1 VPRNSNPARAA
12 PAAPSPSAAS
22 GCGFRG
28 SVPCSRAYAALAAGS
43 IGTAPR
49 VAEPLRRRGP
59 RPRAR
64 LRPLQDRSQDAPQDR
79 VGTATHP
86 PRLRR

>member
-1 VPRNSNPARAA
+1 VPRNSNFAR
-12 PAAPSPSAAS
+12 AAPSPSAAS
-22 GCGFRG
+22 SFGFRG
-28 SVPCSRAYAALAAGS
+28 SVPCKRAYAALTAGS
-43 IGTAPR
+43 IGTAPSD
-49 VAEPLRRRGP
+49 AEPLRRRGP

-64 LRPLQDRSQDAPQDR
+64 LRHLQDRSQDARRDR